1 MLRKLGAAIYR
12 GLFWTYERGTWQYD
26 IMVALILA
34 FIFLTPRGWFN
45 DQPALPKASGMV
57 LLSSNQYEKVY
68 QLPAALLELKQETKA
83 EDAIRKGAER
93 VLRSKTGKPVQI
105 TRIKPEMDARGQVV
119 SYAVWVQD

>member
-34 FIFLTPRGWFN
+34 FIFLTPRDWFN
-45 DQPALPKASGMV
+45 DQPNPPETAGVV
-57 LLSSNQYEKVY
+57 LISSNELERVY
-68 QLPAALLELKQETKA
+68 QLRAALLQLKPDHKS
-83 EDAIRKGAER
+83 EDAIRKGVER
-93 VLRSKTGKPVQI
+93 VLQSHTGKPVQI
-105 TRIKPEMDARGQVV
+105 TRIKPEMDAHGEVV